1 MAGAA
6 TYKRVMVE
14 VGGLK
19 FFPVEARYSLS
30 RSANQV
36 GRRIGDSLQGRA
48 FIYCDA
54 HDTSRLTQDDAIEL
68 WRMATETK
76 DPLHKVSI
84 TYYSEDG
91 DRVLSNVEFMGWISN
106 FEFYNPAIGGESRGA
121 GMGHGGAPA
130 PALNSPSGYNNLLYL
145 EMAVVLDEANV
156 SKHKFT
162 K

>member
-1 MAGAA
+1 
-6 TYKRVMVE
+6 
-14 VGGLK
+14 
-19 FFPVEARYSLS
+19 
-30 RSANQV
+30 
-36 GRRIGDSLQGRA
+36 
-48 FIYCDA
+48 
-54 HDTSRLTQDDAIEL
+54 
-68 WRMATETK
+68 MATETK

-91 DRVLSNVEFMGWISN
+91 DRVLSNVEFMGWINN